1 MYKDDETYF
10 YEYGLS
16 DAQVEERVA
25 AHADNCKVESSTRR
39 ISDIVKS
46 NVLTYF
52 NLVFVILAVLLGIV
66 GAWADMLFL
75 LVIIANTCIGI
86 VQEIHSKKVL
96 DKLTIVNA
104 TRIKTLREGE
114 IKTLSSEELVRDDI
128 CIFEAGSQ
136 IPADAVVVEGNANL
150 NESLITGEAD
160 EVAKNPGDILL
171 SGSFVISG
179 YVKAK
184 LDKVGKESYVSKLTI
199 DATKSKKN
207 EQSEIIKSL
216 NLLIKIIGILII
228 PIGISIFVQSFIVI
242 GRPLKESI
250 TGMVAA
256 VVGMIPEGLYLLSSV
271 TMAVSTA
278 KLAYKQVLVHDM
290 KCIETLARVNVLC
303 LDKTGTITEPRMKV
317 HEYMVYENSCI
328 DSKNA
333 KCETE
338 NILGDFIYSMQN
350 DNATMDALKKYFVN
364 RTGKNP
370 SEVVPFSPENKYSK
384 AVFDGCTY
392 ILGAP
397 ECVLYDNYA
406 EVEEDVKH
414 YTEQGFRT
422 IVFATEEQVPLALI
436 ALANPVRKGAREIFK
451 YFDDNKVQVKVISG
465 DDPMT
470 VSRVAIAAGISDAE
484 KYVDASILEEE
495 ETYREAV
502 KNYTVFGRV
511 KPEQKRKIVEALKNN
526 GNTVAMTGDGVND
539 VLALKDADCSIALA
553 SGSEAACDVSQLVLM
568 DSDFS
573 RMKDVVDEG
582 RRVVNNLQR
591 TASLFLVK
599 NIFSMLLGIFS
610 VIFML
615 EYPFEPSQISLISMF
630 TIGIPAF
637 LLALEPNNNSIS
649 GNFLSNILFRALP
662 AGVTSFLIV
671 SGLVVFSEEF
681 KVDAACISTS
691 CTVLVAFVGF
701 VFLYDTMK
709 IEKTIKQGY
718 IIMLICLVLGLLSSI
733 VFAGEI
739 FSFTSLKKPCLML
752 MALFVLATEPIFRY
766 TSLLVEAVRKWTDK
780 RVH

>member
-75 LVIIANTCIGI
+75 PVIIANTCIGI

-333 KCETE
+333 K
-338 NILGDFIYSMQN
+338 
-350 DNATMDALKKYFVN
+350 
-364 RTGKNP
+364 
-370 SEVVPFSPENKYSK
+370 
-384 AVFDGCTY
+384 
-392 ILGAP
+392 
-397 ECVLYDNYA
+397 
-406 EVEEDVKH
+406 
-414 YTEQGFRT
+414 
-422 IVFATEEQVPLALI
+422 
-436 ALANPVRKGAREIFK
+436 
-451 YFDDNKVQVKVISG
+451 
-465 DDPMT
+465 
-470 VSRVAIAAGISDAE
+470 
-484 KYVDASILEEE
+484 
-495 ETYREAV
+495 
-502 KNYTVFGRV
+502 
-511 KPEQKRKIVEALKNN
+511 
-526 GNTVAMTGDGVND
+526 
-539 VLALKDADCSIALA
+539 
-553 SGSEAACDVSQLVLM
+553 
-568 DSDFS
+568 
-573 RMKDVVDEG
+573 
-582 RRVVNNLQR
+582 
-591 TASLFLVK
+591 
-599 NIFSMLLGIFS
+599 
-610 VIFML
+610 
-615 EYPFEPSQISLISMF
+615 
-630 TIGIPAF
+630 
-637 LLALEPNNNSIS
+637 
-649 GNFLSNILFRALP
+649 
-662 AGVTSFLIV
+662 
-671 SGLVVFSEEF
+671 
-681 KVDAACISTS
+681 
-691 CTVLVAFVGF
+691 
-701 VFLYDTMK
+701 
-709 IEKTIKQGY
+709 
-718 IIMLICLVLGLLSSI
+718 
-733 VFAGEI
+733 
-739 FSFTSLKKPCLML
+739 
-752 MALFVLATEPIFRY
+752 
-766 TSLLVEAVRKWTDK
+766 
-780 RVH
+780 